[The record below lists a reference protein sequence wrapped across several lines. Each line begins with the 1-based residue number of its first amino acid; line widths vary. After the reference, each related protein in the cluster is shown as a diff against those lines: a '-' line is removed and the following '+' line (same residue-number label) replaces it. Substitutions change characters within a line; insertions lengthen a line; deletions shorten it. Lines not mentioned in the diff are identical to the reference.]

1 VLPKTQAF
9 SPTRHPGLTATQ
21 LVASPDTDL
30 HSMVLIE
37 GDPSAAEEPRGSAQ
51 VVAAQVEELGP
62 NAVRV
67 TARVDEP
74 SYVVLDEFYQRG
86 WTARI
91 DGQPA
96 RVLIVNALFR
106 GVSVEAGAHEIEFR
120 FEPQSLLIGA
130 IISAISLLGVLAALA
145 IGYAQSRR

>member
-1 VLPKTQAF
+1 
-9 SPTRHPGLTATQ
+9 
-21 LVASPDTDL
+21 
-30 HSMVLIE
+30 MVLIE

-67 TARVDEP
+67 TARVDKP
-74 SYVVLDEFYQRG
+74 SYVVLDDFYQRG